1 VPSNGKEVVM
11 VRQRVQKL
19 LPTLGVLLYVM
30 LSVFFGSLWYAAL
43 SFVMTTHGR

>member
-1 VPSNGKEVVM
+1 M
-11 VRQRVQKL
+11 VTQTMRKM

-43 SFVMTTHGR
+43 SLVMTTLTR

>member
-1 VPSNGKEVVM
+1 VNGKEIVM
-11 VRQRVQKL
+11 VRQRVRKM

-43 SFVMTTHGR
+43 SLGLTILQR